1 MLRHFVNALT
11 AAAMLI
17 LVAACSSGPSVRE
30 PSAPEAVFE
39 QAAEEVISG
48 DDEIVADEPSE
59 MPAEASVDLSIEA
72 NLDEISEKTQR
83 SYDAALAAMR
93 SENWLQA
100 ELELQA
106 LIEDEPGFPG
116 PYVNLA
122 LIYERDGR
130 RREARQALE
139 QALAIAPGFPPANN
153 ELGRILREEGDFSG
167 AELAYGR
174 ALSSDPFNAI
184 AHLNLGI
191 LLDIYLRRP
200 ADALDHYNQYQAT
213 RSEPDE
219 TVSRWIVDLERRAA
233 AAERVAQ
240 D

>member
-1 MLRHFVNALT
+1 MRET
-11 AAAMLI
+11 AAPEQISEQIAAQDATAGAEAET
-17 LVAACSSGPSVRE
+17 VA
-30 PSAPEAVFE
+30 
-39 QAAEEVISG
+39 EV
-48 DDEIVADEPSE
+48 
-59 MPAEASVDLSIEA
+59 PAEAAIESTVDLSIEA

-93 SENWLQA
+93 SEDWLQA
-100 ELELQA
+100 ELELDA

-130 RREARQALE
+130 RREAREALE

-153 ELGRILREEGDFSG
+153 ELGRILREQGDFAG

-174 ALSSDPFNAI
+174 ALASEPFNAI

-191 LLDIYLRRP
+191 LLDVYLRRP

-233 AAERVAQ
+233 AAERVAR